1 MLKSNESE
9 TILKGIG
16 ASPGICIGKAYI
28 VDHEGVD
35 VVEKYYISKKKLPY
49 EISRFKAAIKTTR
62 DELRELIKNTHEDLF
77 EHAYILETHMMLLR
91 DKRIYDKIIET
102 CKKEHVNAEWALKK
116 VISNIK
122 IIFRNI
128 ENPYLKARFSD
139 VTQVS
144 DRVMSNLT
152 GIKKKDISEIKKR
165 VILVAHDLSP
175 AETSQI
181 QLEKIKGFVTN
192 RGGRTSHTSIIAR
205 ALEIPAVLG
214 AANATEL
221 IRNDDLII
229 IDGSTGKVILNP
241 TEQTI
246 TLFHDRQ
253 IRYEKFQAEI
263 TRQSK
268 KEVKTTDG
276 VSLKIMGNIE
286 LPEEVFSVRSFGGDG
301 IGLYRTE
308 FQYLSSTGFPDEDAL
323 FDKYKDVAEVMA
335 PKPVTI
341 RTLDING
348 DKAISCNSLNKE
360 ANPALGLRAIRYCL
374 EKPEVFNTQLRAILR
389 AAAFGNVRIIFPM
402 ISSLEEII
410 EAKKMLDNAAE
421 SLYKEGAVFKRDI
434 KIGIMMEVPS
444 AVIIADIMADFVD
457 FFSIGTNDLIQ
468 YLLAI
473 DRDNKDV
480 AYLYN
485 PLHPAVLRMLNRI
498 ADVAEKKNV
507 GIYMCGEMASE
518 PIHIPILIGMGI
530 EEFSMTPQSIPV
542 VKRMIKTLSKKDAKS
557 FVKNVLGQATT
568 AADVAKLIQDA
579 YGAVISDGVYSE
591 TD

>member
-1 MLKSNESE
+1 MLKSNETE
-9 TILKGIG
+9 AILKGIG

-35 VVEKYYISKKKLPY
+35 VVEKYYISKKKLPC
-49 EISRFKAAIKTTR
+49 EISRFKAAIKKTR

-77 EHAYILETHMMLLR
+77 EHAYIFETHMMLLR

-102 CKKEHVNAEWALKK
+102 CEKEHVNAEWALKK
-116 VISNIK
+116 VTSNLK
-122 IIFRNI
+122 LMFLNI
-128 ENPYLKARFSD
+128 ANPYLKARFSD
-139 VTQVS
+139 VMQVS
-144 DRVMSNLT
+144 DRVMRNLT
-152 GIKKKDISEIKKR
+152 GIKKEDISEIKKR
-165 VILVAHDLSP
+165 VILVAYDLSP

-181 QLEKIKGFVTN
+181 QLEKIKGVVTN

-205 ALEIPAVLG
+205 ALGIPAVLG
-214 AANATEL
+214 TANATDL
-221 IRNDDLII
+221 IQNDDLII

-246 TLFHDRQ
+246 ALFHDRQ

-268 KEVKTTDG
+268 KEVKTTDD
-276 VSLKIMGNIE
+276 VPLKIMGNIE
-286 LPEEVFSVRSFGGDG
+286 LPEEVFSVLSFGGDG

-308 FQYLSSTGFPDEDAL
+308 FQYLSSTGFPNEDAL
-323 FDKYKDVAEVMA
+323 FDKYKDVVEVMA

-348 DKAISCNSLNKE
+348 DKAISCNSAGRE

-374 EKPEVFNTQLRAILR
+374 EKPEVFKTQLRAILR

-402 ISSLEEII
+402 ISGVEEII
-410 EAKKMLDNAAE
+410 EAKKMLDNASE
-421 SLYKEGAVFKRDI
+421 SLYKEGAVFERNI
-434 KIGIMMEVPS
+434 KIGIMVEVPS
-444 AVIIADIMADFVD
+444 AVIMADIMAEFVD

-468 YLLAI
+468 YSLAI

-485 PLHPAVLRMLNRI
+485 PLHPAILRMLKQVT
-498 ADVAEKKNV
+498 DVAREKNV
-507 GIYMCGEMASE
+507 GIYMCGEMASD

-542 VKRMIKTLSKKDAKS
+542 VKRMIKTLNKEDTKS
-557 FVKNVLGQATT
+557 FVKDVLRQTT
-568 AADVAKLIQDA
+568 AADVAGLVDDA
-579 YGAVISDGVYSE
+579 YGAVISDGIYNE